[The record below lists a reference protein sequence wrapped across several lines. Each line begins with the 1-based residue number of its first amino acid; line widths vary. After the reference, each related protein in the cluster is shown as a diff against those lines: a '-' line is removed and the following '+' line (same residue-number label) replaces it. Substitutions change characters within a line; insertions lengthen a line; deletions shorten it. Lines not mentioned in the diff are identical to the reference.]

1 MFQMRYKRQAGTVA
15 NSSGSKVML
24 GKQAGFL
31 LPSLL
36 SPSGWVKKIPLEFN
50 NQ

>member
-15 NSSGSKVML
+15 NSSCSRVL
-24 GKQAGFL
+24 LEKQAEFI

-36 SPSGWVKKIPLEFN
+36 GPSGWVKKIPSEFN